1 MLGELIVSSIIYF
14 IGKFSLMTNLQ
25 KIGLRL
31 LKQGFITMLMFN
43 SFNLSFSAG
52 AHLQFAE
59 YNQQAY
65 TEGVVL
71 IVICVLLCVAA
82 GMVFFFSS

>member
-1 MLGELIVSSIIYF
+1 
-14 IGKFSLMTNLQ
+14 
-25 KIGLRL
+25 
-31 LKQGFITMLMFN
+31 MLMFN

-71 IVICVLLCVAA
+71 IVICVLLCIAA
-82 GMVFFFSS
+82 GMVFLFSS